1 MLKQEKENN
10 VLSACMLYS
19 KQVSWL
25 WSQRNF

>member
-19 KQVSWL
+19 NQVSRL